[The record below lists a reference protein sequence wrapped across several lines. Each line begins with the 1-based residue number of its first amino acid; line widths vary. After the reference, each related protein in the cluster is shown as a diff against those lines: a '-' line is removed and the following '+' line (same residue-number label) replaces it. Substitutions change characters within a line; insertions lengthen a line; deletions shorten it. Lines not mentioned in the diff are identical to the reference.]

1 MTKKKRAATTA
12 GLRGSAEAKRT
23 AAVMLE
29 VLSGVRH
36 PRDGCAAM
44 GVSLSRYYTLETR
57 ALEGM
62 ITALERRERGR
73 RQRPE
78 DEVERLRRQRDR
90 LERDLGRAQA
100 LVRAAQRS
108 FGFSPSPEADG
119 RGRLRG
125 KRSAKGQPTRRRR
138 PRRAL
143 RAIVRL
149 RGTASEPQAPPPG
162 RAAQEAAACRQDVR
176 AKA

>member
-1 MTKKKRAATTA
+1 MTTKKKTAATKPT
-12 GLRGSAEAKRT
+12 GLRGSAEAKRA
-23 AAVMLE
+23 AAVLLE
-29 VLSGVRH
+29 VLSGARH

-44 GVSLSRYYTLETR
+44 GVSLSRYYLLETR

-62 ITALERRERGR
+62 IAGLERRDHRR

-78 DEVERLRRQRDR
+78 DELERLRRQRDR

-108 FGFSPSPEADG
+108 FGLAPSPEADG
-119 RGRLRG
+119 RGTLRG
-125 KRSAKGQPTRRRR
+125 RRSAKGQPTRRRR

-143 RAIVRL
+143 RAIARL
-149 RGTASEPQAPPPG
+149 RGPSSAPPGGEPK
-162 RAAQEAAACRQDVR
+162 ETPTCRQDVR